1 MSTEGMNESAS
12 VFDSDICQQQQ
23 RRPRRF
29 ISPSQLLLLCEIII
43 LVSNTRWRGA
53 VSLSRA
59 RRPAGNAIAPHF
71 LFLSFSLLLLFL
83 VGWPKRVLKESNFC
97 SHHKFVMGSE
107 MALGRWMYKS
117 NQRSSI
123 SSGGSGVHF
132 QFELLREISNYPAPT
147 PTSCCWIDGWTGRY
161 ILSLSLVWPVATTR
175 SMTTQVGTTCLGVL
189 CKKKKTTSISRMS
202 LLFREGKR
210 TWELKCLGPKHLV
223 DKWLGHDIECAPQSN
238 APLPPYSSSYTSHTK
253 YYYYYYYYT
262 ISYSEE
268 RRGSYFIASIRR
280 CDKQRAYSPR
290 FVPVERWGGWARS
303 FRLPSSSFSFR
314 SNPRWRISSPY
325 SFLHLQVVESH
336 DH

>member
-71 LFLSFSLLLLFL
+71 LFLSFSLLMLLFL

-161 ILSLSLVWPVATTR
+161 ILSLSL
-175 SMTTQVGTTCLGVL
+175 SSDQ
-189 CKKKKTTSISRMS
+189 
-202 LLFREGKR
+202 
-210 TWELKCLGPKHLV
+210 
-223 DKWLGHDIECAPQSN
+223 WL
-238 APLPPYSSSYTSHTK
+238 
-253 YYYYYYYYT
+253 
-262 ISYSEE
+262 
-268 RRGSYFIASIRR
+268 
-280 CDKQRAYSPR
+280 
-290 FVPVERWGGWARS
+290 
-303 FRLPSSSFSFR
+303 RLDR
-314 SNPRWRISSPY
+314 
-325 SFLHLQVVESH
+325 
-336 DH
+336 

>member
-238 APLPPYSSSYTSHTK
+238 APLPPYSSFLYITHKVLLLLLLLYDFLFRGEKGLLFYCFHSSLRQATCLLTAIRSCRK
-253 YYYYYYYYT
+253 M
-262 ISYSEE
+262 
-268 RRGSYFIASIRR
+268 RRVST
-280 CDKQRAYSPR
+280 
-290 FVPVERWGGWARS
+290 
-303 FRLPSSSFSFR
+303 
-314 SNPRWRISSPY
+314 
-325 SFLHLQVVESH
+325 
-336 DH
+336 